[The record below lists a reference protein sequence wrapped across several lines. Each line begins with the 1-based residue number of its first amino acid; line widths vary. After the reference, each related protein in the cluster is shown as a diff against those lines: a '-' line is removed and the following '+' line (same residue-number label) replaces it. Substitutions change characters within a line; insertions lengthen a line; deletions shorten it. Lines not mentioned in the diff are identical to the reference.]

1 MIRTI
6 ETIIKKDFKVKS
18 MNILFITLADIKSV
32 YSHDIYSDLIREF
45 AKKNHN
51 VYVASPVE
59 RRNGGKTGII
69 SNHRTDYLN
78 NVHILK
84 IRTGNI
90 QKTNFIEKGISTLFL
105 EVQLKNGI
113 KKFLSKIEFDLV
125 LYSTPP
131 VTIVAPIKYIKQK
144 DNAKTYLLLKDITP
158 QAIVDLGAM
167 KKTGIMGIIYRF
179 FRKKEKQLYGIS
191 DNIGC
196 MSQAN
201 VDYIISNNP
210 QINPEKVEICPN
222 SIEIIDKSASEE
234 ERIRI
239 RKKYSIPLNKRVF
252 IYGGNIGKPQG
263 ICFIVE
269 CLKSQANNK
278 DDYFLIVGDGTE
290 FDRLS
295 TSIKQLKQDN
305 IKLMRRL
312 PKDDYDTMVGA
323 CDIGMIFLDY
333 RFTVP
338 NFPSRLLSYMQ
349 AKLPILACTDLASD
363 VGKVI
368 VEGNFGWW
376 CNSNDV
382 SSFEQLMD
390 EISSSKLDQMKCNS
404 WEFLKNHY
412 SVDYGYQIIMKH
424 WI

>member
-1 MIRTI
+1 
-6 ETIIKKDFKVKS
+6 

-32 YSHDIYSDLIREF
+32 DSHDIYSDLIREF
-45 AKKNHN
+45 AKNNHN
-51 VYVASPVE
+51 IYVASPVE
-59 RRNGGKTGII
+59 RRNSGKTGILI
-69 SNHRTDYLN
+69 NHKTDYLK

-90 QKTNFIEKGISTLFL
+90 QKTNFIEKGLSTLFL

-113 KKFLSKIEFDLV
+113 KKYLSNIKFDLV

-158 QAIVDLGAM
+158 QAIVDLGVI
-167 KKTGIMGIIYRF
+167 KKTGIMGIIYSF
-179 FRKKEKQLYGIS
+179 FRKREKQLYSIS

-210 QINPEKVEICPN
+210 QIKPEKVEICPN
-222 SIEIIDKSASEE
+222 SIEVIDKSASEE

-252 IYGGNIGKPQG
+252 IYGGNIGRPQG
-263 ICFIVE
+263 IHFIVE
-269 CLKSQANNK
+269 CLKSQANNEE
-278 DDYFLIVGDGTE
+278 DFFLIVGDGTE
-290 FDRLS
+290 FERLS
-295 TSIKQLKQDN
+295 VSIRQLKQDN

-312 PKDDYDTMVGA
+312 PRDDYDTMVGA

-349 AKLPILACTDLASD
+349 AKLPILACTDSATD
-363 VGKVI
+363 IGRI
-368 VEGNFGWW
+368 IEEEQFGWW
-376 CNSNDV
+376 CESKNAYDFDRCVKSVRISELKIMGERAWKYLNENYNVRDV
-382 SSFEQLMD
+382 PDIIIKETSYEKSS
-390 EISSSKLDQMKCNS
+390 LD
-404 WEFLKNHY
+404 
-412 SVDYGYQIIMKH
+412 
-424 WI
+424 